1 MNTECATL
9 VQCVVD
15 LWSNSIREDQLC
27 VVVVC
32 VVVCVRVYEGMCG
45 GVCEGVC
52 VWCMCAHFIVCVCVC
67 VWVCAS
73 PPPNCSITACHL
85 LLHRLHEGDCVMLH
99 NWDNTIQKQAPGT
112 PLRLIPSLGVACVY
126 MLSCAG
132 RYELCW
138 VALP

>member
-52 VWCMCAHFIVCVCVC
+52 VWLCVRVY
-67 VWVCAS
+67 VY
-73 PPPNCSITACHL
+73 
-85 LLHRLHEGDCVMLH
+85 G
-99 NWDNTIQKQAPGT
+99 
-112 PLRLIPSLGVACVY
+112 ACVHI
-126 MLSCAG
+126 S
-132 RYELCW
+132 
-138 VALP
+138 